1 MNEAREQR
9 RRALGVGRAQLSGA
23 SRQFWIWTVLVL
35 GAFIVV
41 YWRIAQGK
49 LESQKSAI
57 MAKQRAVMQTLGPKI
72 IPFCDKLERWVFE
85 LAGDAASNLAAPG
98 LSLEAI
104 ANGPGVYLRL
114 RAVNAKSTKT
124 LRSAAARSLRDGFTS
139 CLFVR
144 REESQG
150 PGCKS
155 PSDCVHGLV
164 CNDWGICARPSQP
177 YNLRL
182 AYRALRILS
191 SEWTDELHQAAT
203 DLAARAFEL
212 DFEAVTKNDI
222 PVAIE
227 VLSRARYFTV
237 VLDED
242 PSGGLPVALPHGPGE
257 PAETEE
263 ERIQRVA
270 HPARVGIW
278 DVRDDKQLVR
288 LRADA
293 AGEFVPV
300 GDRAPKSEATLA
312 AERRQVNSCALA
324 LDVKEL
330 VAGSTQ

>member
-1 MNEAREQR
+1 
-9 RRALGVGRAQLSGA
+9 
-23 SRQFWIWTVLVL
+23 VL
-35 GAFIVV
+35 ATFVV
-41 YWRIAQGK
+41 IYWKFAEGK
-49 LESQKSAI
+49 LESQKSSV

-85 LAGDAASNLAAPG
+85 LAGDPAPNLVAPNI
-98 LSLEAI
+98 SLDAI
-104 ANGPGVYLRL
+104 ADGPGVYLRL
-114 RAVNAKSTKT
+114 RVGNAKTTKS

-144 REESQG
+144 REESEG
-150 PGCKS
+150 PPCKS
-155 PSDCVHGLV
+155 PADCTRGNV

-177 YNLRL
+177 YNMRL

-191 SEWTDELHQAAT
+191 SEWTDELHQAT
-203 DLAARAFEL
+203 NDLAVRAFEL
-212 DFEAVTKNDI
+212 DFDAVTKNDI

-227 VLSRARYFTV
+227 VLSRAKYFTV

-242 PSGGLPVALPHGPGE
+242 PPKGLPKALQRAPGE
-257 PAETEE
+257 HAETEE
-263 ERIQRVA
+263 EIIQRVP
-270 HPARVGIW
+270 HPARVAIW
-278 DVRDDKQLVR
+278 DLRDDKLLVR

-300 GDRAPKSEATLA
+300 GDRAAASEETLA

-330 VAGSTQ
+330 VASGDKSP

>member
-1 MNEAREQR
+1 
-9 RRALGVGRAQLSGA
+9 VSP
-23 SRQFWIWTVLVL
+23 QFWLWVVLVL
-35 GAFIVV
+35 VTFVIV
-41 YWRIAQGK
+41 YWRFAQSK
-49 LESQKSAI
+49 LESQKSAV

-72 IPFCDKLERWVFE
+72 IPFRDKLERWVFE
-85 LAGDAASNLAAPG
+85 LASEPATNVVASGFTLDAVS
-98 LSLEAI
+98 
-104 ANGPGVYLRL
+104 NGPGVYLRL
-114 RAVNAKSTKT
+114 RNVNANGAKT

-144 REESQG
+144 REESEG

-155 PSDCVHGLV
+155 PSDCTRGLL

-191 SEWTDELHQAAT
+191 SEWTDELHQAT
-203 DLAARAFEL
+203 NDLAVRAFEL
-212 DFEAVTKNDI
+212 DFEAVARNDI

-242 PSGGLPVALPHGPGE
+242 PPKGLPAALAHGPGE
-257 PAETEE
+257 ANETDE

-270 HPARVGIW
+270 HSARVGIW
-278 DVRDDKQLVR
+278 DVRDDKLLVR
-288 LRADA
+288 LRGEA

-300 GDRAPKSEATLA
+300 GDRAASGEATLA

-324 LDVKEL
+324 LEVKEL
-330 VAGSTQ
+330 VAGSAAR

>member
-1 MNEAREQR
+1 M
-9 RRALGVGRAQLSGA
+9 
-23 SRQFWIWTVLVL
+23 LVL

-41 YWRIAQGK
+41 YWKIAQGK

-85 LAGDAASNLAAPG
+85 LSGDPGANVAAPG
-98 LSLEAI
+98 VSLEAV

-114 RAVNAKSTKT
+114 RAVNAKTTKT
-124 LRSAAARSLRDGFTS
+124 LRSAAARSFRDGFTS

-144 REESQG
+144 HEETQG
-150 PGCKS
+150 PTCKS
-155 PSDCVHGLV
+155 PSDCTRGLI
-164 CNDWGICARPSQP
+164 CNDWSVCARPSQP

-191 SEWTDELHQAAT
+191 SDWTDELHQASS

-212 DFEAVTKNDI
+212 DFDAVTKNDI

-227 VLSRARYFTV
+227 VLSRAKYFTV

-242 PSGGLPVALPHGPGE
+242 PPGGLPAPLTRAPGE
-257 PAETEE
+257 PPESEE
-263 ERIQRVA
+263 ERVQRVP
-270 HPARVGIW
+270 HFARVGIW
-278 DVRDDKQLVR
+278 DVRDDKLLVR
-288 LRADA
+288 LRAEA
-293 AGEFVPV
+293 ASEFVAV
-300 GDRAPKSEATLA
+300 GDRATTSADTLA
-312 AERRQVNSCALA
+312 AEHRQVNSCALA

-330 VAGSTQ
+330 VADHER